1 MIKYTLQCNNLHQ
14 FESWFRTSDDYEKLN
29 NEKMLSCA
37 ICGSK
42 SISKSLMSP
51 SVSSKEKKRTKE
63 TLDTVPSKE
72 QKLIKQLKKEVEKNC
87 EYVGDN
93 FEKEARL
100 FTMEILQ
107 NDQFMGKQ
115 QLKKQNPY
123 TRMVFLLLPFLGLI
137 VKLIN

>member
-1 MIKYTLQCNNLHQ
+1 MIKYTLQCKNLHQ

-29 NEKMLSCA
+29 NEKMLSCE

-51 SVSSKEKKRTKE
+51 SVSSKEKKRAKE

-93 FEKEARL
+93 FEKEARAIH
-100 FTMEILQ
+100 FGDSPERSIY
-107 NDQFMGKQ
+107 GKTTIKEAKS
-115 QLKKQNPY
+115 LYEDGIPV
-123 TRMVFLLLPFLGLI
+123 TPLPWFDR
-137 VKLIN
+137 KTN

>member
-1 MIKYTLQCNNLHQ
+1 MIKYTLQCKNLHK

-29 NEKMLSCA
+29 YKKMLSCE

-51 SVSSKEKKRTKE
+51 SVSSKEKKRTKA

-93 FEKEARL
+93 FEKEARAIHYGDSP
-100 FTMEILQ
+100 ERSIY
-107 NDQFMGKQ
+107 GKTTIKEAKS
-115 QLKKQNPY
+115 LYEDGIPV
-123 TRMVFLLLPFLGLI
+123 TPLPW
-137 VKLIN
+137 VDRKTN

>member
-1 MIKYTLQCNNLHQ
+1 MIKYTLQCKNLHQ

-29 NEKMLSCA
+29 NEKMLSCE

-51 SVSSKEKKRTKE
+51 SVSSKEKKRIKE
-63 TLDTVPSKE
+63 TLETLPSKE

-93 FEKEARL
+93 FEKEARAIHYGDSP
-100 FTMEILQ
+100 ERSIY
-107 NDQFMGKQ
+107 GKTT
-115 QLKKQNPY
+115 LKEAKSLYEDGIPV
-123 TRMVFLLLPFLGLI
+123 TRLPW
-137 VKLIN
+137 VDRKTN

>member
-29 NEKMLSCA
+29 NEKMLSCE

-72 QKLIKQLKKEVEKNC
+72 QKLIKQLKKEVEKN
-87 EYVGDN
+87 DS
-93 FEKEARL
+93 AS
-100 FTMEILQ
+100 EIYGVSTGTSQVLEESGWDC
-107 NDQFMGKQ
+107 N
-115 QLKKQNPY
+115 LSVAC
-123 TRMVFLLLPFLGLI
+123 TRASDH
-137 VKLIN
+137 

>member
-1 MIKYTLQCNNLHQ
+1 MIKYTLKCNNLHQ

-93 FEKEARL
+93 FEKEARACL
-100 FTMEILQ
+100 L
-107 NDQFMGKQ
+107 
-115 QLKKQNPY
+115 Y
-123 TRMVFLLLPFLGLI
+123 TSPSPRDPKTSRMPSSA
-137 VKLIN
+137 

>member
-1 MIKYTLQCNNLHQ
+1 MIKYTLQCKNLHQ

-29 NEKMLSCA
+29 NEKMLSCE

-51 SVSSKEKKRTKE
+51 SVSSKEKKRIKE
-63 TLDTVPSKE
+63 TLKTLPSKE

-93 FEKEARL
+93 FEKEARAIHYGDSP
-100 FTMEILQ
+100 ERSIY
-107 NDQFMGKQ
+107 GKTTIKEAKS
-115 QLKKQNPY
+115 LYEDGIPV
-123 TRMVFLLLPFLGLI
+123 TPLPW
-137 VKLIN
+137 VDRKTN

>member
-1 MIKYTLQCNNLHQ
+1 MIKYTLQCKNLHQ

-29 NEKMLSCA
+29 NEKMLSCE

-51 SVSSKEKKRTKE
+51 SVSSKEKKRIKE
-63 TLDTVPSKE
+63 TLETVPSKE

-93 FEKEARL
+93 FEKEARAIHYGDSP
-100 FTMEILQ
+100 ERSIY
-107 NDQFMGKQ
+107 GKTT
-115 QLKKQNPY
+115 LKEAKSLYEDGIPV
-123 TRMVFLLLPFLGLI
+123 TRLPW
-137 VKLIN
+137 VDRKTN

>member
-29 NEKMLSCA
+29 NEKMLSCE

-63 TLDTVPSKE
+63 TLDTVPLKE

-93 FEKEARL
+93 FEKEARAIHYGDSP
-100 FTMEILQ
+100 ERSIY
-107 NDQFMGKQ
+107 GKTTIKEAKS
-115 QLKKQNPY
+115 LYEDGIPV
-123 TRMVFLLLPFLGLI
+123 TPLPW
-137 VKLIN
+137 VDRKTN

>member
-1 MIKYTLQCNNLHQ
+1 MIKYTLQCKNFHQ

-29 NEKMLSCA
+29 NEKMLSCE

-93 FEKEARL
+93 FEKEARAIHYGDSP
-100 FTMEILQ
+100 ERSIY
-107 NDQFMGKQ
+107 GKTTIKEAKS
-115 QLKKQNPY
+115 LYDDGIPV
-123 TRMVFLLLPFLGLI
+123 TPLPW
-137 VKLIN
+137 VDRKTN